1 MSSHTFDVERFK
13 RDSRSSWDAAAAGWE
28 KWWPLFENAAQQV
41 SNRLVELARVK
52 PGDRVLDI
60 ATGTGEPAITAARTV
75 GPNGG
80 RVIGVDHSPGMLAV
94 ARRRAAALGL
104 ANVVYHEVDAASLHE
119 APASFDAVLCRW
131 GLMFVPDLDSA
142 ARGIRA
148 ALKPG
153 GFLATAVW
161 DTADKVPMISI
172 AGQQVRAMLGSAP
185 PPPGTPNPLSLADT
199 SILERALTKA
209 GFREFQVEPMI
220 VTFEFESPEKFLESR
235 RDISYDFRTA
245 IASQPPEMQ
254 RKLEQ
259 VVISEA
265 RAYVG
270 ADGRMRCD
278 NQALL
283 ISAQT

>member
-1 MSSHTFDVERFK
+1 MSSQSFDAERFK

-28 KWWPLFENAAQQV
+28 KWWPLFDRAAQSV
-41 SNRLVELARVK
+41 SNRLVELARIK

-60 ATGTGEPAITAARTV
+60 ATGTGEPAITAARAV
-75 GPNGG
+75 GPNG
-80 RVIGVDHSPGMLAV
+80 RVIGVDHSSGMLEV
-94 ARRRAAALGL
+94 ARRRASALRL
-104 ANVVYHEVDAASLHE
+104 ANVEYREGDAASLHE

-153 GFLATAVW
+153 GFLAAAVW

-172 AGQQVRAMLGSAP
+172 AGQQVRAMLGIAP

-199 SILERALTKA
+199 GILERALTNA
-209 GFREFQVEPMI
+209 GFREFKVEPMR

-245 IASQPPEMQ
+245 IASQTPEMQ

-265 RAYVG
+265 RPYVG
-270 ADGRMRCD
+270 AGGRMRCD
-278 NQALL
+278 NQALV
-283 ISAQT
+283 ISAHT